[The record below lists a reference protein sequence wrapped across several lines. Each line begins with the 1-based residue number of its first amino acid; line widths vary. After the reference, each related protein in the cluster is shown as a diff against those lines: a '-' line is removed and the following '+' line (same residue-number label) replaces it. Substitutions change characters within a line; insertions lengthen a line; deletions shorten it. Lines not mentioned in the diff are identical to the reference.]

1 MSSNKEAERFPL
13 VQEDEINEEGK
24 VRKAL
29 QLKKSLGSF
38 DVFTFVVG
46 IIVGSGIYVSPGLV
60 ARYTSDMGTSLLL
73 WTISGIVCLL
83 GALCFCE
90 LAIALKK
97 TGSWYLFI
105 KEAYG
110 DLAGFCSIW
119 AQTLIILP
127 TDLAV
132 VSLTVS
138 EHIVEMLAD
147 IWSNEGQWLVKAIAI
162 SVILIAFLIN
172 CASISFIAKAQA
184 FFSITQIL
192 GMAVFIFIGIW
203 NISVGATANYKTMF
217 AGEKNKSVDYN
228 SLSLAFVSALWSYD
242 GWGGI
247 VSLSEELRDVN
258 RNLRFGTMA
267 GIPFVIIFYVLMNL
281 AYMSKL
287 THEEIGRSVTVA
299 TTFIEK
305 SIGKKFTIIVPI
317 FVAFS
322 CFGSLNSTLLSGARS
337 VLSAAREGHLP
348 RPLSYIHYKRCTPIP
363 ALIALY
369 TLSTIWILCI
379 GSQVVN
385 LLVNF
390 TVAIWMTYG
399 VALLGV
405 IVLRVRQPKLERP
418 YKVWLIYPIIT
429 VAASCCIIVAPF
441 FKRPIECFICL
452 CILFS
457 AIPIYYLVIYYT
469 PEPVKNCKACIYSWV
484 LERFPLA
491 ECVFESEST
500 LTESVVEES
509 QCCGDTNDT

>member
-13 VQEDEINEEGK
+13 VLKDEMKEERPA
-24 VRKAL
+24 RKAL
-29 QLKKSLGSF
+29 QLKKTLGSF

-46 IIVGSGIYVSPGLV
+46 IIVGSGIYVSPALV
-60 ARYTSDMGTSLLL
+60 ARYTSNMGTSLLL
-73 WTISGIVCLL
+73 WTVSGIVCLL

-119 AQTLIILP
+119 AQTLVIIP

-132 VSLTVS
+132 VSITVS
-138 EHIVEMLAD
+138 EHIVEMFAD
-147 IWSNEGQWLVKAIAI
+147 TSSNEGRWLIKATAI
-162 SVILIAFLIN
+162 SIMLIAFLIN
-172 CASISFIAKAQA
+172 CASISLIAKAQA

-192 GMAVFIFIGIW
+192 GMIVFIFIGIW
-203 NISVGATANYKTMF
+203 NVSVGATANYKTMF
-217 AGEKNKSVDYN
+217 AGEKNKSVDFN

-247 VSLSEELRDVN
+247 VALSEELRDVD

-267 GIPFVIIFYVLMNL
+267 GIPFVVVFYVLMNL
-281 AYMSKL
+281 AFMSKL
-287 THEEIGRSVTVA
+287 THEEIGSSVTVA

-305 SIGKKFTIIVPI
+305 SIGKKFNIIVPI
-317 FVAFS
+317 VVAFS
-322 CFGSLNSTLLSGARS
+322 CFGSLNSILMSGARS

-348 RPLSYIHYKRCTPIP
+348 QPLSYIHYKRCTPIP

-369 TLSTIWILCI
+369 TLSTVWILCL
-379 GSQVVN
+379 GSHVVN

-390 TVAIWMTYG
+390 TVAIWLTYG
-399 VALLGV
+399 AALLGV
-405 IVLRVRQPKLERP
+405 IVLRVRQPNLKRP

-429 VAASCCIIVAPF
+429 VAVSCYIIVAPF
-441 FKRPIECFICL
+441 FKRPVECFICL

-457 AIPIYYLVIYYT
+457 AIPMYYLVIYCT
-469 PEPVKNCKACIYSWV
+469 PEPVKKCKTCIYSWI
-484 LERFPLA
+484 LDRFPLA
-491 ECVFESEST
+491 ECVYEVKST
-500 LTESVVEES
+500 VTESDVE
-509 QCCGDTNDT
+509 TI